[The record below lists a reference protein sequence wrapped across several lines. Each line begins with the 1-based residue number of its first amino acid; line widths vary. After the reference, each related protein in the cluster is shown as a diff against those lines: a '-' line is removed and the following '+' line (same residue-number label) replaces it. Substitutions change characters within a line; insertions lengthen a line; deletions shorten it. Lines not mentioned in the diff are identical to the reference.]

1 MLFMKNLFFLMMLLS
16 FVLGGCAQKKNYQ
29 SMTTPEFQQLLS
41 DEAIQLVDARTPE
54 EYRDGHIEKAVNMD
68 IKNVNFDKQI
78 QELDVDRP
86 VAVYCKGGVR
96 SKKAADKLSK
106 AGFKKIYDL
115 DKGIDDWV
123 KHNYSVVKSEK

>member
-1 MLFMKNLFFLMMLLS
+1 MKKLIFLMMLLP

-29 SMTTPEFQQLLS
+29 SMTTPEFQKLLS
-41 DEAIQLVDARTPE
+41 DDAIQIVDARTPE

-68 IKNVNFDKQI
+68 IKDVNFDKQI
-78 QELDVDRP
+78 QELDADKP

-96 SKKAADKLSK
+96 SKKAADKLAK

-115 DKGIDDWV
+115 DKGINDWIE
-123 KHNYSVVKSEK
+123 HNYPVVKSEK

>member
-1 MLFMKNLFFLMMLLS
+1 MKNLFFLMMLLS
-16 FVLGGCAQKKNYQ
+16 FIVGGCSQQKNYQ

-41 DEAIQLVDARTPE
+41 DDAIQIVDARTPE
-54 EYRDGHIEKAVNMD
+54 EYRQGHIEKAVNMD
-68 IKNVNFDKQI
+68 IKTLDFDKQI
-78 QELDVDRP
+78 QALDAGKP

-115 DKGIDDWV
+115 DKGLDDWI
-123 KHNYSVVKSEK
+123 KHNYPVVKSEK